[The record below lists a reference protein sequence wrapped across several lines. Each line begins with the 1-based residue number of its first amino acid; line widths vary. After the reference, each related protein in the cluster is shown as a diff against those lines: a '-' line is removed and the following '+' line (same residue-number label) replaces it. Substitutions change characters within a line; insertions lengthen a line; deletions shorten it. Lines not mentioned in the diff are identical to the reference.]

1 MEPVLSETSAAIYA
15 ILQDLTAARESETFP
30 IVCRG
35 LRQVAGATFAA
46 LASFDP
52 DARILQ
58 LETIDEYSSDPA
70 LPILPVSH
78 VTLLL
83 APEAVEQF
91 RTHPIQEADQVRE
104 WVSGLFPRPVPLGTP
119 PEEEG
124 VLYLCAGSCEG
135 LLQFVALLRLAPE
148 GVLPSGGVEAYLRL
162 VGPTVHCN
170 QLRRSLKASE
180 NRLRQFIESADTGYL
195 ALDLNFRVLQ
205 ANEELLRLCGRATLE
220 EILGREV
227 DAWLTPE
234 SIEIFQR
241 ARSVC
246 LLNGAARNLELEF
259 VAPDLTINPVEMTL
273 ILISTGVGA
282 EIIAGCR
289 DISER
294 HRNRE
299 ERRVASEEL
308 ERRVEERTQELTAAN
323 EALAESLWQFQDAQ
337 SHRVESEKMAALG
350 ELVAGVA
357 HEINTP
363 VGIAL
368 TAASHLDDISEGI
381 SSLYHARPLKRSEL
395 EGYIAQA
402 CESAQI
408 ILGNLQRAANLIQ
421 SFKLTAVD
429 QASQQKRRFALRA
442 YLEEVLYTLSPR
454 FRGTPYQARVI
465 CPEEIEL
472 ESYPGVFSQILSNL
486 VINSLAHGFE
496 GRDHGTITIELGR
509 WANGLLQMVY
519 RDDGRGMEEETLSRL
534 FEPFFTTKPGSGG
547 SGLGMHIV
555 YNQVCKTLGGQIR
568 AVSQPDQGL
577 TVEII
582 VPLDQAGAATDAESV
597 ADASASD
604 PTF

>member
-1 MEPVLSETSAAIYA
+1 MATVLSQTSDTIYA
-15 ILQDLTAARESETFP
+15 TLRDLAEAKESETFP
-30 IVCRG
+30 ILCRG
-35 LRQVAGATFAA
+35 LRQIACASFAA
-46 LASFDP
+46 LAAFDP
-52 DARILQ
+52 DTGILR
-58 LETIDEYSSDPA
+58 LEVQDECGSDPA
-70 LPILPVSH
+70 LPILPDSH
-78 VTLLL
+78 VTRLLP
-83 APEAVEQF
+83 PEAVQQF
-91 RTHPIQEADQVRE
+91 LAQPIQDGDRARE
-104 WVSGLFPRPVPLGTP
+104 WVPGLFPSPAPLGAP

-124 VLYLCAGSCEG
+124 ALYTCACACGG
-135 LLQFVALLRLAPE
+135 HLQFVGLLRLPPDQALSFEP
-148 GVLPSGGVEAYLRL
+148 VDTYLQM
-162 VGPTVHCN
+162 VGPAAHRN
-170 QLRRSLKASE
+170 QARRSLRASE
-180 NRLRQFIESADTGYL
+180 NRLRQFIAGADTGYL

-220 EILGREV
+220 EILGREP
-227 DAWLTPE
+227 DAWLTPP

-246 LLNGAARNLELEF
+246 LLHGTARNLEVEF
-259 VAPDLTINPVEMTL
+259 VSPDRTINPVEMTL
-273 ILISTGVGA
+273 SLVSSETGT
-282 EIIAGCR
+282 EIIASCR
-289 DISER
+289 DIAER

-299 ERRVASEEL
+299 ERRLASEEL
-308 ERRVEERTQELTAAN
+308 ERRVEERTNELSAAN
-323 EALAESLWQFQDAQ
+323 QALAESLWQLQDAQ
-337 SHRVESEKMAALG
+337 SHQVESEKMAALG

-368 TAASHLDDISEGI
+368 TAASHLEDISEQI
-381 SSLYHARPLKRSEL
+381 STLYHARPLKRSEL
-395 EGYIAQA
+395 EGYITQA
-402 CESAQI
+402 RESAQI

-442 YLEEVLYTLSPR
+442 YVEEVLYTLSPK
-454 FRGTPYQARVI
+454 FRGKPYKTQII
-465 CPEEIEL
+465 CPEEIEID
-472 ESYPGVFSQILSNL
+472 SYPGVFSQILSNL
-486 VINSLAHGFE
+486 VINTLVHGFE

-509 WANGLLQMVY
+509 WANGHLQMVY

-582 VPLDQAGAATDAESV
+582 VPIEVAADPASSHSAPDAV
-597 ADASASD
+597 
-604 PTF
+604 F